1 MKVGD
6 KVALKLSNTW
16 VMVLEIDGSMV
27 KCRTK
32 DYKEVWFNEFE
43 LEEIKQAGV

>member
-1 MKVGD
+1 MKIGD

-16 VMVLEIDGSMV
+16 VMIIDVDGSKF

-32 DYKEVWFNEFE
+32 DYKEVWFNDFE
-43 LEEIKQAGV
+43 LEEIK

>member
-1 MKVGD
+1 MLKVGE

-16 VMVLEIDGSMV
+16 LMVLEIDGEKI

-32 DYKEVWFNEFE
+32 DYQEIWFNSFE
-43 LEEIKQAGV
+43 LEEIS